1 MLVHEIQS
9 VQNYLPLDSF
19 LLHSRLNM
27 PLKLHQ
33 FKHLVSILPDIHVFK
48 IQLRSFASILEV
60 CLTSLEPGFQCTQP
74 PNQVVNAHLSSSH
87 PLLMHRHLPV
97 PTGNRI
103 LVCHTVPRLLFL
115 LHPLKTNYPPLNFQA
130 TPMQRTQ
137 TTSYNRLYQT
147 KSYSKPAT
155 ELVIDH
161 MLLRDPKAKEPDER
175 LQQATSEPTCE
186 TWNTKVTCQT
196 NQIDQR
202 IVLHIQL
209 GEPPHS
215 FLAFHQQ
222 KSTTPAYLFQ
232 ATWSLKQNMH
242 RGASSSVS
250 IPVI

>member
-1 MLVHEIQS
+1 
-9 VQNYLPLDSF
+9 
-19 LLHSRLNM
+19 M
-27 PLKLHQ
+27 PLKTHQ

-147 KSYSKPAT
+147 TSYSKPAT

-161 MLLRDPKAKEPDER
+161 LPPSCYVTPKLRNQMKGYNKLPQSQPVKHETRKSLAK
-175 LQQATSEPTCE
+175 L
-186 TWNTKVTCQT
+186 TK
-196 NQIDQR
+196 
-202 IVLHIQL
+202 
-209 GEPPHS
+209 
-215 FLAFHQQ
+215 
-222 KSTTPAYLFQ
+222 
-232 ATWSLKQNMH
+232 
-242 RGASSSVS
+242 
-250 IPVI
+250 